1 MNGCSPHEHRPLLGY
16 AALTAAFN
24 GLAAAYVVQHRRSGR
39 RWPQRFPAGDLALM
53 AGATFKLSRLI
64 AKDKVTSV
72 LRSPFTRYKGEAG
85 PSEVEEEARG
95 PFSWRSASCSSALT
109 ASASGS
115 PPRLSAATRATR
127 TRHARRLPCSRCS
140 ARPTSYSRR
149 GTRSTKRSSASALA
163 PRRGHGRSPQ
173 QHGAEDPVRGR
184 AEPKPRKTGT
194 VPYA

>member
-1 MNGCSPHEHRPLLGY
+1 MKGYSPHEHKPLLGY

-72 LRSPFTRYKGEAG
+72 LRSPFTRYKGDAG

-95 PFSWRSASCSSALT
+95 TGLQLAIGELLVCPYCVGQWVAAAFVGGYARD
-109 ASASGS
+109 
-115 PPRLSAATRATR
+115 PDATRA
-127 TRHARRLPCSRCS
+127 AAAVFALL
-140 ARPTSYSRR
+140 A
-149 GTRSTKRSSASALA
+149 ASDFL
-163 PRRGHGRSPQ
+163 Q
-173 QHGAEDPVRGR
+173 QAWNAVDEAV
-184 AEPKPRKTGT
+184 
-194 VPYA
+194 